1 MIPRLIAALCAAVL
15 VLTSCA
21 QAPDAVP
28 ADAQVIVTMK
38 DYTVTLNVASVKAGT
53 IKLAIQNSGTMLHE
67 FELIKTDLAPD
78 KLPIDAGSAKAK
90 EDGLVKQVQNI
101 AVGKVAVA
109 TADLAAGHYVLICNQ
124 PGHYQLGMRTEL
136 KVE

>member
-1 MIPRLIAALCAAVL
+1 
-15 VLTSCA
+15 
-21 QAPDAVP
+21 
-28 ADAQVIVTMK
+28 K
-38 DYTVTLNVASVKAGT
+38 DYTVTLNTATVKAGT
-53 IKLAIQNSGTMLHE
+53 IKLAIQNNGTMLHE

-78 KLPIDAGSAKAK
+78 KLPIDGGSAKAR

-101 AVGKVAVA
+101 GIGKVAVVS
-109 TADLAAGHYVLICNQ
+109 ADLAAGHYVLICNQ